1 MEFLKDKEYLG
12 TVQDMHL
19 NGDYCAVR
27 FDGKILLHVLEG
39 NDTIKIRLVHIRDG
53 NSSENF
59 IPRGIEESRNDKFTF
74 LEDRGI

>member
-1 MEFLKDKEYLG
+1 MYLGDAASSVEFLKDKEYLG

-39 NDTIKIRLVHIRDG
+39 KDTIKIRLTCMFHHNIKILD
-53 NSSENF
+53 
-59 IPRGIEESRNDKFTF
+59 T
-74 LEDRGI
+74 

>member
-39 NDTIKIRLVHIRDG
+39 NDTVRPRDTRPQAARTLTMHVFELG
-53 NSSENF
+53 PKNF
-59 IPRGIEESRNDKFTF
+59 EKHVF
-74 LEDRGI
+74 

>member
-39 NDTIKIRLVHIRDG
+39 KDKVNPWI
-53 NSSENF
+53 S
-59 IPRGIEESRNDKFTF
+59 RGSGWQTMQARFRTEAF
-74 LEDRGI
+74 G